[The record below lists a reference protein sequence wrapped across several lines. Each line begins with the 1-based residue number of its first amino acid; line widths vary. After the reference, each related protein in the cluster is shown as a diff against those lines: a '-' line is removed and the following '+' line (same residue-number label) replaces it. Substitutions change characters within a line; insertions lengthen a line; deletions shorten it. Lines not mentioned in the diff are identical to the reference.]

1 MFKRWSPGYC
11 KNGLVNLRNAVQNTC
26 HPESRMRV
34 ERRSDHEDFE
44 ELTRCEMCM
53 AIVSSYSQEEVHRIS
68 CSSTKKK
75 INKSRG
81 LFMGPS
87 TFFRTA
93 FVSGWSKAPATFK
106 RVTFRS
112 DLFSTVTVNVFFSPF
127 TTS

>member
-1 MFKRWSPGYC
+1 MRTLKNLLAVKCVWQLYLLILKKRC
-11 KNGLVNLRNAVQNTC
+11 TVFHARQL
-26 HPESRMRV
+26 
-34 ERRSDHEDFE
+34 
-44 ELTRCEMCM
+44 
-53 AIVSSYSQEEVHRIS
+53 
-68 CSSTKKK
+68 KKK